1 MSHEP
6 HQPTDEEIEG
16 SRGFCATLGRRGTRS
31 TLSPEIEDFGHLT
44 KGATVAW
51 VDYVIDD
58 FEKDAVEAAGKAGF
72 SEQLVKKLLLDVKG
86 NYEDLDTEL
95 GILVP
100 AVHVDGYEANVEPLL
115 ILLRN
120 NLLLTIH
127 THRRTRFY
135 QMRRYAE
142 KYLRKLTKG
151 NRTDMIT
158 LLLARIIE
166 ENNSWNFEQLLEIE
180 ERTEDLTMA
189 LKDDNEVQSGVG
201 DQVYAMKHA
210 LMRYLSALWGTAD
223 TLSNLRYGDAELVS
237 DKPEIL
243 ERIVTLHNEVHQQ
256 LGLAE
261 NLSDVL
267 ATGLESLK
275 SIYNNQLQD
284 RNNQLQDLNNTL
296 QSRNNLLQEKNNQ
309 LQDLN
314 NALSERNNILSEHNN
329 QLTAKNNRL
338 TMLGAFLAILGAGFI
353 VPNTIATVF
362 SQTNIFVFSPSDAW
376 WYLTLIVTSTAAT
389 LAIVYLWVKRIG
401 LLPNISGDEAEE

>member
-6 HQPTDEEIEG
+6 HQPTDEAIEG
-16 SRGFCATLGRRGTRS
+16 SNGFCATLGRSGTQS
-31 TLSPEIEDFGHLT
+31 TLSPEIEDFAT
-44 KGATVAW
+44 RTRGATVAW

-58 FEKDAVEAAGKAGF
+58 FGREAAGAAGKAGF
-72 SEQLVKKLLLDVKG
+72 SETLVQRLLTDIRG
-86 NYEDLDTEL
+86 NYEDLDSEL
-95 GILVP
+95 GVLVP

-115 ILLRN
+115 IFLRDN
-120 NLLLTIH
+120 ILLTIH

-142 KYLRKLTKG
+142 KYLRKLPKG
-151 NRTDMIT
+151 NRVDMLT
-158 LLLARIIE
+158 LLLTRIID

-189 LKDDNEVQSGVG
+189 LKDNNAVQPGVG

-223 TLSNLRYGDAELVS
+223 TLSNLRYGDADLIS
-237 DKPEIL
+237 DNSVIL
-243 ERIVTLHNEVHQQ
+243 DRIGTLQDQVHQQ
-256 LGLAE
+256 LSLAE

-284 RNNQLQDLNNTL
+284 RNNQLQDLNNGL
-296 QSRNNLLQEKNNQ
+296 QNRNNLLQERNNQ

-314 NALSERNNILSEHNN
+314 NTLSERNN

-362 SQTNIFVFSPSDAW
+362 SQTNIFVFSPRDAW
-376 WYLTLIVTSTAAT
+376 WYLTLIVTSTAIT
-389 LAIVYLWVKRIG
+389 LALVYLWVKRIG
-401 LLPNISGDEAEE
+401 LLPSISDDEESTK